1 MFKKYFY
8 PPIALTAVCVI
19 IAFMLSA
26 VNNFTKP
33 VIEAGL
39 SSEEDMARSEL
50 LPEAERFEE
59 IEVEGI
65 ENLLSVYKAENGAGY
80 VFTVKAKGF
89 AGDIVVLTAIS
100 DGKIVGVRMTEH
112 NETSGYG
119 SRAAD
124 DNYDYT
130 SQYKGVGKDL
140 EGVKI
145 ISGSTYTS
153 RAFEKAVK
161 TAFDAYGRVE

>member
-8 PPIALTAVCVI
+8 PTVALTVVCVI
-19 IAFMLSA
+19 MAFLLYF
-26 VNNFTKP
+26 VNGLTKP
-33 VIEAGL
+33 IIEQGQL
-39 SSEEDMARSEL
+39 GEEDMARSEL
-50 LPEAERFEE
+50 LPDADRFEKID
-59 IEVEGI
+59 IEGVES
-65 ENLLSVYKAENGAGY
+65 LLSAYRAQNGAGY
-80 VFTVKAKGF
+80 VFTAKARGF
-89 AGDIVVLTAIS
+89 AGDIIVLTAIS
-100 DGKIVGVRMTEH
+100 EGKIVGVRMTEH

-130 SQYKGVGKDL
+130 SQYKGVGEDL

-161 TAFDAYGRVE
+161 TAFEAYGRIE

>member
-8 PPIALTAVCVI
+8 PPLALMTVCVI
-19 IAFMLSA
+19 MAFLLSS

-33 VIEAGL
+33 IIEAGQ

-50 LPEAERFEE
+50 LPDADRFEE
-59 IEVEGI
+59 IEIEGVDS
-65 ENLLSVYKAENGAGY
+65 LLSAHRAENGAGY
-80 VFTVKAKGF
+80 VFTAKAKGF

-130 SQYKGVGKDL
+130 SQYKGAGEDL

-161 TAFDAYGRVE
+161 TAFEAYGRIE